1 MKLIVKIN
9 MSSILATLFIMCFT
23 LCANAQDF
31 IITGQVTDKE
41 FNEPLIGVNIKQT
54 NANAFAITDM
64 DGNYSISVIGD
75 EAVLEFTYIG
85 MRSLQ
90 LRVKKGVDNVL
101 NVVMENETSDID
113 EVVVVGYGTRKKG
126 TITGSVSVVKS
137 DAFENAPVASFD
149 HALQGKATGLT
160 VLQNSGEPNAPASFQ
175 IRGINSI
182 NADTEPLFVLD
193 GSPISASDF
202 ASINPNDIEN
212 ISILKDASSTSIYG
226 ARAANGVVVITTKR
240 GRAGDKANVTFR
252 AQFGF
257 SNLAY
262 GKWNQMTTSERLD
275 FEEEIGIRIPGKY
288 DREALERINI
298 NWKDIVFD
306 NNAPTE
312 SYEISISGGEK
323 SVNYYFSTG
332 YFAQKGTAVGS
343 DFKRYTLRANMEANA
358 TEWLK
363 IGTNTS
369 LTYSQSEE
377 TEYGDYSLL
386 APISASKFMMPYWS
400 PYKED
405 GSLTSTND
413 GSWIGSYGNPM
424 EYLAANPLHRNKIHI
439 LSSTY
444 FELNPMK
451 DLRLRTMI
459 GIDASDTRSNTTSL
473 PSYPSNYGS
482 GSVGKGYTQLFNLT
496 WTNTANYSF
505 ALQKI
510 HNFNLLLG
518 HEVTRNGADSFSVST
533 RGQSNDKL
541 LTLSTGTTAT
551 DWSDNFSAS
560 TYVSLFARAEYNLK
574 RNYFLD
580 LSLRRDASSKFGKNN
595 RWANFWSAGFL
606 WDAKLENFLI
616 DVSWLD
622 LAQMSTS
629 YGTSGNSSIPNYDHM
644 PLFAAGPEYAGM
656 TGIAPYTRGNS
667 ELTWEKLN
675 TFNLA
680 LKLGFIGRIEWN
692 TEFYHKRTTDMLMEV
707 PITLGNGTGMEW
719 DNIGAMVNKGV
730 ETSINIHVL
739 QRKDFNWY
747 VDAVAS
753 YNHNE
758 ITELYNGLDE
768 YEIPGANILLKVG
781 HSYGEHYLVRYAG
794 VNPINGDS
802 WWYTKDGKITNVYN
816 EEDKVLLGKSSV
828 SPWQGGFGTN
838 LSWKGLSINAQFS
851 WVLNR
856 WMVNNDRY
864 FDESNGMYS
873 SAFNQSRELLNR
885 WKNPGDITSVPR
897 YGVTP
902 QIDEHLLEDAS
913 FLRLKNLTIGYN
925 LPSNI
930 LKQTKCIS
938 MARIFAQGQNL
949 LTFTN
954 FSGMDPESSQNVYQ
968 AAYPMSRQFTFGL
981 EVNF

>member
-1 MKLIVKIN
+1 MKIN
-9 MSSILATLFIMCFT
+9 ILSFLSMLLMMCHA

-31 IITGQVTDKE
+31 IITGQVTDNE

-54 NANAFAITDM
+54 NENAFAITDM
-64 DGNYSISVIGD
+64 DGNYSISVIGE
-75 EAVLEFTYIG
+75 EAILEFTYIG
-85 MRSLQ
+85 MKTQ
-90 LRVKKGVDNVL
+90 QIHVKKGVNKVL
-101 NVVMENETSDID
+101 NVVMKNETSDID
-113 EVVVVGYGTRKKG
+113 EVVVLAYGTRKKG
-126 TITGSVSVVKS
+126 TLTGSVSVVKGEV
-137 DAFENAPVASFD
+137 FENAPVASFD
-149 HALQGKATGLT
+149 QALQGKAAGLT
-160 VLQNSGEPNAPASFQ
+160 VLQNSGEPNAPANFQ

-182 NADTEPLFVLD
+182 NADTEPLFILD

-212 ISILKDASSTSIYG
+212 LSVLKDASSTSIYG

-240 GRAGDKANVTFR
+240 GRVGERAKVTFR
-252 AQFGF
+252 AQYGF

-262 GKWNQMTTSERLD
+262 GKWNQMNTSERLD
-275 FEEEIGIRIPGKY
+275 FEEEIGLRVSGEY
-288 DREALERINI
+288 DREALEKVNI

-312 SYEISISGGEK
+312 SYEISVNGGEK

-332 YFAQKGTAVGS
+332 YFSQKGTALGS

-363 IGTNTS
+363 IGTNTA

-413 GSWIGSYGNPM
+413 GSWIGSYGNPI
-424 EYLAANPLHRNKIHI
+424 EYLVANPLHRNKIHI
-439 LSSTY
+439 LSSTF

-451 DLRLRTMI
+451 DLKLRTMI

-482 GSVGKGYTQLFNLT
+482 GSVGKGFTQLFNLT

-505 ALQKI
+505 AIENK
-510 HNFNLLLG
+510 HNINLLLG
-518 HEVTRNGADSFSVST
+518 HEVTRNGADSFSIST

-551 DWSDNFSAS
+551 GWSDSFSAS
-560 TYVSLFARAEYNLK
+560 TYVSLFARAEYNFK

-606 WDAKLENFLI
+606 WDAKLEDFLSDI
-616 DVSWLD
+616 SWLD
-622 LAQMSTS
+622 MAQLSTS

-675 TFNLA
+675 TFNFA
-680 LKLGFIGRIEWN
+680 LKFGFLNRIEWH
-692 TEFYHKRTTDMLMEV
+692 TEFYYKKTTDMLMEV

-719 DNIGAMVNKGV
+719 DNIGTMINSGV
-730 ETSINIHVL
+730 ESNVNVHVL
-739 QRKDFNWY
+739 QLNDFNWY
-747 VDAVAS
+747 LNAVAS

-768 YEIPGANILLKVG
+768 YEIPGANILLKIG

-794 VNPINGDS
+794 VNSINGDAL
-802 WWYTKDGKITNVYN
+802 WYTKEGKITNEYN
-816 EEDKVLLGKSSV
+816 EDDKVLLGKSSV
-828 SPWQGGFGTN
+828 APWQGGFGTN
-838 LSWKGLSINAQFS
+838 LSWKGLSVGAQFS
-851 WVLNR
+851 WVKNR
-856 WMVNNDRY
+856 WMINNDRF

-873 SAFNQSRELLNR
+873 SAFNQSKELLNR
-885 WKNPGDITSVPR
+885 WKKPGDITTIPR

-925 LPSNI
+925 IPSDV
-930 LKQTKCIS
+930 LKKTKCIS
-938 MARIFAQGQNL
+938 TARIFAQGQNL
-949 LTFTN
+949 LTFTK
-954 FSGMDPESSQNVYQ
+954 FSGMDPESSRNVYQ

-981 EVNF
+981 EMTF

>member
-1 MKLIVKIN
+1 MKIN
-9 MSSILATLFIMCFT
+9 ISSMLVMLVMMCHA
-23 LCANAQDF
+23 LCTNAQDF
-31 IITGQVTDKE
+31 IITGQVTDSELK
-41 FNEPLIGVNIKQT
+41 EPLIGVNVKQT
-54 NANAFAITDM
+54 NGKAFAITDI
-64 DGNYSISVIGD
+64 DGNYSISMSG
-75 EAVLEFTYIG
+75 EEGSLEFSYVG
-85 MRSLQ
+85 MKTMQ
-90 LRVKKGVDNVL
+90 FHVKKGKDHVL

-113 EVVVVGYGTRKKG
+113 EVVVVAYGTRKKG
-126 TITGSVSVVKS
+126 TITGSVSVVKGEV
-137 DAFENAPVASFD
+137 FENAPVASFD
-149 HALQGKATGLT
+149 QALQGKATGLT
-160 VLQNSGEPNAPASFQ
+160 VLQNSGEPNAPANFM

-193 GSPISASDF
+193 GSPISAADF

-212 ISILKDASSTSIYG
+212 LSVLKDASSTSIYG

-240 GRAGDKANVTFR
+240 GRAGEKAKVTFR
-252 AQFGF
+252 AQYGF

-262 GKWNQMTTSERLD
+262 GKWNQMNTSERLD
-275 FEEEIGIRIPGKY
+275 FEEEIGLRIPGKY

-298 NWKDIVFD
+298 NWKDVVFD

-312 SYEISISGGEK
+312 SYEVSISGGEK

-332 YFAQKGTAVGS
+332 YFSQKGTAVGS
-343 DFKRYTLRANMEANA
+343 DFKRYTLRANIEANA

-363 IGTNTS
+363 IGTNTA

-386 APISASKFMMPYWS
+386 APISASKFMMPYWKV
-400 PYKED
+400 YNED
-405 GSLTSTND
+405 GSLTSTN
-413 GSWIGSYGNPM
+413 GGTWMGSYGNPI
-424 EYLAANPLHRNKIHI
+424 EYIVANPLNRNKIHI
-439 LSSTY
+439 LSSTF

-451 DLRLRTMI
+451 DLKLRTMI
-459 GIDASDTRSNTTSL
+459 GIDASDTRSNTHSL

-482 GSVGKGYTQLFNLT
+482 GSVGKGFTHLFNLT
-496 WTNTANYSF
+496 WTNTANYTF
-505 ALQKI
+505 NINKT
-510 HNFNLLLG
+510 HNFNFLLG
-518 HEVTRNGADSFSVST
+518 HEVTRNGADSFNVST

-551 DWSDNFSAS
+551 GWSDNFSAS
-560 TYVSLFARAEYNLK
+560 TYVSVFARAEYNLK
-574 RNYFLD
+574 RNYFID
-580 LSLRRDASSKFGKNN
+580 LSIRRDASSKFGKEN

-606 WDAKLENFLI
+606 WDAKLEDFLK

-622 LAQMSTS
+622 MAQVSTS

-680 LKLGFIGRIEWN
+680 IKLGFLGRIEWN
-692 TEFYHKRTTDMLMEV
+692 TELYHKLTTDMLMEV

-719 DNIGAMVNKGV
+719 DNIGAMVNQGV
-730 ETSINIHVL
+730 ETSVNLHAL
-739 QRKDFNWY
+739 QRGNFNWY
-747 VDAVAS
+747 INAVVS

-758 ITELYNGLDE
+758 ITELYNGLNE

-794 VNPINGDS
+794 VNPANGDAL
-802 WWYTKDGKITNVYN
+802 WYTKNGNITNVYN
-816 EEDKVLLGKSSV
+816 ENDKVLLGKSSV
-828 SPWQGGFGTN
+828 APWQGGFGTN
-838 LSWKGLSINAQFS
+838 LSWKGFSVNAQFS
-851 WVLNR
+851 WVKNR
-856 WMVNNDRY
+856 WMLNNDRF

-873 SAFNQSRELLNR
+873 SAFNQSKELFKR
-885 WKNPGDITSVPR
+885 WKKPGDITSVPR

-902 QIDEHLLEDAS
+902 QMDAHLLEDAS
-913 FLRLKNLTIGYN
+913 FLRLKNLTFAYN
-925 LPSNI
+925 FPQAM
-930 LKQTKCIS
+930 LKRTKAIS

-949 LTFTN
+949 LTFTK
-954 FSGMDPESSQNVYQ
+954 FTGMDPESSKNVYQ

-981 EVNF
+981 EVTF